1 MRFLVVA
8 EDLVVVAVVVRAVDL
23 VAAAELA
30 LRKVALLRVNADV
43 ANDESVAPDDAA
55 DDAVVLEQMLP

>member
-1 MRFLVVA
+1 MVA
-8 EDLVVVAVVVRAVDL
+8 EDLVVVAVVARAVDL

-30 LRKVALLRVNADV
+30 LRRVALLRVNADV
-43 ANDESVAPDDAA
+43 ADDESVVPDDAA